1 MKPHLISF
9 GSNPLGY
16 VLNVIH
22 SALPYLPKIL
32 DEVLEP
38 PVVVL
43 HKFLHRRDDPIQRDP
58 LF

>member
-1 MKPHLISF
+1 MKSHLISF
-9 GSNPLGY
+9 ACNPLGY
-16 VLNVIH
+16 ALNVVH

-32 DEVLEP
+32 DELLEP

-43 HKFLHRRDDPIQRDP
+43 HRFFHRRDDPIQRDP

>member
-1 MKPHLISF
+1 MKHHVISF
-9 GSNPLGY
+9 VCNPIGY
-16 VLNVIH
+16 ALNAILSVL
-22 SALPYLPKIL
+22 SYLPKIL
-32 DEVLEP
+32 DELLEP